1 MKDKR
6 KLIKNNSIEYFQQS
20 LKQLNDA
27 HLNRQHFNLG
37 FLNLL
42 RDFFKNSTRFDS
54 NTCAQMLNTFETS
67 IDKLNT
73 ISLKNVRK
81 FEFQTTRHSS
91 SQLNQHLTL
100 NFEYSFFSLIKIIL
114 VDDENLIV
122 KEKSFFLLLS
132 FCLRKCMCQYELF
145 KSIIGK
151 PSDDD
156 QDEFNLL
163 EL

>member
-1 MKDKR
+1 MKEKR
-6 KLIKNNSIEYFQQS
+6 TLIKNNSIEYFQQS

-27 HLNRQHFNLG
+27 QNRQYFNLG

-42 RDFFKNSTRFDS
+42 RNFFMHSTRFDS

-81 FEFQTTRHSS
+81 CAHRSP
-91 SQLNQHLTL
+91 QLNPQLTL

-114 VDDENLIV
+114 ADEESLVV
-122 KEKSFFLLLS
+122 KEKSFLLLLS

-145 KSIIGK
+145 KSIIGN